1 MIRLVI
7 NPEGYRRWRDARRR
21 WEISVGLREA
31 GRQVDRMAATGAK
44 ALKAAERPWGG
55 SPEGE
60 GRKPEVAAERGL
72 ATRGRKP
79 RDRCGQ

>member
-1 MIRLVI
+1 MVLLI
-7 NPEGYRRWRDARRR
+7 NPEGYRRWQAKRIR
-21 WEISVGLREA
+21 WEKSVGLREA
-31 GRQVDRMAATGAK
+31 GREVARLAATSAK

-72 ATRGRKP
+72 ATKGRKP